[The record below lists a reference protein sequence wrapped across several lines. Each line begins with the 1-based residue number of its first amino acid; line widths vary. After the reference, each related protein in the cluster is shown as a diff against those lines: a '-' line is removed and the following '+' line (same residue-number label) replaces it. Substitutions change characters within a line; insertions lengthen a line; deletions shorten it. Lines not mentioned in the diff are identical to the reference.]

1 MGIDIG
7 GALGGARSWVGDRL
21 DDVDAAKDWVGGK
34 IDGAVESAEQ
44 GVDGFREGLVAFGE
58 EHGGVVGKTLA
69 QNVSDT
75 IGLTEGATL
84 AVYDMGKGVVQLAD
98 GAGSLINP
106 LEWATHGDR
115 NVQRLESVANVA
127 STVGNL
133 TSPVAWVTNPGGNA
147 DTAKALWNG
156 VTAGYQDAA
165 ANGDWSKFSGRL
177 VVDVGSLFIGVGE
190 ANAALRGA
198 EGATALARIGESGEA
213 LNTLDKVA
221 DGTRALD
228 GLADAGRATDLLS
241 PAAKADIL
249 ALSPGAR
256 PNPASYL
263 SESYIEQHL
272 AQFDDG
278 ATRFQLNSK
287 LEKYGPGQS
296 DGTSFVVP
304 RAEADRLILETAG
317 DPRALERALGLPEG
331 QLDGVDPLMRVDFAE
346 PGDLGLRVPS
356 GNEAGA
362 NSQWIPGGKLPDGSS
377 EAVIDV
383 GGVGPSSYTATPVA
397 P

>member
-7 GALGGARSWVGDRL
+7 GALSGARTWVGDRL
-21 DDVDAAKDWVGGK
+21 DDVDAAKDWVGGQ
-34 IDGAVESAEQ
+34 IDGAVHSAEE
-44 GVDGFREGLVAFGE
+44 GVDSFREGLVNFGE
-58 EHGGVVGKTLA
+58 EHGGIVGKTLA
-69 QNVSDT
+69 QNVSNT

-98 GAGSLINP
+98 GASDLISP

-115 NVQRLESVANVA
+115 NLQRLESVANVA
-127 STVGNL
+127 GTVGNL
-133 TSPVAWVTNPGGNA
+133 ANPVTWATNPGGNA

-165 ANGDWSKFSGRL
+165 ASGDWSKFSGRL

-190 ANAALRGA
+190 ANAALKGA
-198 EGATALARIGESGEA
+198 EGATALARVGETGEA

-228 GLADAGRATDLLS
+228 GIADVGRATDVLS
-241 PAAKADIL
+241 DAAKADIL
-249 ALSPGAR
+249 AIPHGAR

-278 ATRFQLNSK
+278 ATRFQLQSG
-287 LEKYGPGQS
+287 LDKYGPGQR

-304 RAEADRLILETAG
+304 RSEADRLIADTAG

-331 QLDGVDPLMRVDFAE
+331 QLDGADLLMRVDFAN

-362 NSQWIPGGKLPDGSS
+362 NSQWIPGGKLPNGSS

-383 GGVGPSSYTATPVA
+383 GGVDASRYTSTPVN